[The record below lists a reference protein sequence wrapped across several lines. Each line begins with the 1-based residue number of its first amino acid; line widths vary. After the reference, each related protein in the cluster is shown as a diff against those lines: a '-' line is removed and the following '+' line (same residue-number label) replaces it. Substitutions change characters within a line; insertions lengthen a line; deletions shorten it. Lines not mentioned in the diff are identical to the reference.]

1 LKVREWPKAEVAF
14 KHGENV
20 MSNKTLYTRLGG
32 YDAIAAVVSDLL
44 PRLQQDPALSLFW
57 ERRPEDS
64 LQRSKQLLIDF
75 LCSGAGGPVY
85 YTGRDMKTSHK
96 GMRLSNGDWSAFMGH
111 LQAALDTFKIPLT
124 ERGELVN
131 FIESTKEDMVEA

>member
-1 LKVREWPKAEVAF
+1 
-14 KHGENV
+14 
-20 MSNKTLYTRLGG
+20 MSHETLYARMGG
-32 YDAIAAVVSDLL
+32 YDAISAVVSDLL
-44 PRLQQDPALSLFW
+44 PRLRQDPLLSHFW

-96 GMRLSNGDWSAFMGH
+96 GMTLTEADWSAFMKH
-111 LQAALDTFKIPLT
+111 LHVTLDTFKIDHP
-124 ERGELVN
+124 ERDELVALVQETKDD
-131 FIESTKEDMVEA
+131 IVES

>member
-1 LKVREWPKAEVAF
+1 
-14 KHGENV
+14 